1 MSTSSLQAV
10 TLAESEIDPA
20 AASGAPYMHIDSWV
34 HPVTY
39 FVGRNGSGKS
49 RTARTLSRR
58 MSGRLLSTDRLV
70 GIMGF
75 THFGWGT
82 VPTGYKGVPLGDLDG
97 QRPHMEQTVRE
108 AGTAIEELSVLRDQP
123 EVALRVAAFLQR
135 ALGRTIELRESA
147 GYLDPYIRIGDVEYS
162 LLRDEGHG
170 LRELVVLLTATYRAK
185 YQLTVV
191 DEPELHLHPSLARL
205 WLSELI
211 AECARTGRRAVV
223 VTHDPSL
230 IRPRN
235 FDDLSGIWHFQA
247 GRHPAKLSDH
257 ILRKDTHRVKASLA
271 QNPKLVSDLVFSPR
285 PVLVEGITDVAAL
298 TTAIARTQPTA
309 AASQTD
315 LIECGGVTGV
325 ALWFQISKA
334 LGLDVRGV
342 VDLDALFTPAVNQTM
357 TEQPPV
363 NEALRT
369 ELAAVPATVSE
380 AIKPLIR
387 EADANSIA
395 KDPKSR
401 AAWLSTADLA
411 AGHQIRV
418 DKLLAA
424 WKDAGVW
431 VHKSGTLESVL
442 NIHTKG
448 VPEAR
453 SAAEHPGQIDEV
465 AGWCAYTLDP
475 SGELAILVNMA
486 VERVA
491 HNIMEALRAR
501 PDGQF
506 NKPIGP
512 TSESDRRL
520 VQVDPLGP
528 GHHRITVKQPDKFRG
543 YWVEFTRETPASML
557 DLKEP
562 ADTYE
567 SPRTG
572 EPELAKP

>member
-10 TLAESEIDPA
+10 TLAESEVDPTV
-20 AASGAPYMHIDSWV
+20 ASGAPFMHIDSWV

-49 RTARTLSRR
+49 RTAKTLSHR

-75 THFGWGT
+75 DHFGWGT
-82 VPTGYKGVPLGDLDG
+82 VPAGYKGVPLGDLDG
-97 QRPHMEQTVRE
+97 QRAHMEQTVRE

-147 GYLDPYIRIGDVEYS
+147 GYLDPYIRSGDVEYS

-185 YQLTVV
+185 YPLTVV

-211 AECARTGRRAVV
+211 AECTRTGRRAVV

-230 IRPRN
+230 IRPRD

-247 GRHPAKLSDH
+247 GRKPTKLSVH
-257 ILRKDTHRVKASLA
+257 VPQRSETRVKASLA

-298 TTAIARTQPTA
+298 TTAIARTQPTE

-315 LIECGGVTGV
+315 LIECGGVTEV

-342 VDLDALFTPAVNQTM
+342 VDLDALFTPAVNHTM
-357 TEQPPV
+357 TEQNSV
-363 NEALRT
+363 NETIRT
-369 ELAAVPATVSE
+369 QLGLEPATLAE
-380 AIKPLIR
+380 AIKPLTR
-387 EADANSIA
+387 KADASSVAAN
-395 KDPKSR
+395 PKAR
-401 AAWLSTADLA
+401 AEWLATTNLA
-411 AGHQIRV
+411 GTGHESRV
-418 DKLLAA
+418 DTLLAA
-424 WKDAGVW
+424 WKRAGMW
-431 VHKSGTLESVL
+431 VHRSGTLESVL

-453 SAAEHPGQIDEV
+453 SAAEQPGPIDDV
-465 AGWCAYTLDP
+465 AEWCAYTLDP

-506 NKPIGP
+506 NKPIGS
-512 TSESDRRL
+512 TSESDGRL
-520 VQVDPLGP
+520 VQVEPLGP
-528 GHHRITVKQPDKFRG
+528 GHHRIVVKRPVKFEG
-543 YWVEFTRETPASML
+543 YWVDFTRETPATML

-562 ADTYE
+562 TNADE
-567 SPRTG
+567 STAG
-572 EPELAKP
+572 